1 MPRKEP
7 ALKLERSPL
16 VFVLSQVRF
25 PAVLKIE
32 DHVPDIQEA
41 LRKLG
46 FPRYSKEDIQQF
58 SFGPAEQKLERDK
71 RWVFVSRNRHEGVVL
86 SSNFVVY
93 ETSDYDVFETFL
105 DRFAPV
111 LELIA
116 DTTGSEFAEQIGL
129 RYVDL
134 IRPTDQLTAGE
145 FLRERVRGLSQE
157 NLGAKSSRHQFITQ
171 ARTEHGDLFV
181 RSFENSGSN
190 MMPPDLMSTHLHFKV
205 DPQELKDET
214 YRILDIDHITKG
226 EFDFR
231 AAELVEKLWDLHE
244 FSSKAFRAAVTD
256 DALEFWRNESSPLLP
271 QDNVTER
278 SPLRSTALLT
288 PPAQE
293 LPSPKR

>member
-25 PAVLKIE
+25 PAVLKM
-32 DHVPDIQEA
+32 DGYVPDIQEA

-58 SFGPAEQKLERDK
+58 SFGPAEQRLERDK
-71 RWVFVSRNRHEGVVL
+71 RWVFVSRNRDEGVVL

-111 LELIA
+111 LELIGE
-116 DTTGSEFAEQIGL
+116 TTGSEFAEQIGL

-134 IRPTDQLTAGE
+134 IRRSDDLAASE
-145 FLRERVRGLSQE
+145 FLRENVRGLSQE
-157 NLGAKSSRHQFITQ
+157 DLGAKTSRHQFITQ

-181 RSFENSGSN
+181 RSFENSGPD
-190 MMPPDLMSTHLHFKV
+190 MMPPDLISTHLRFKV
-205 DPQELKDET
+205 DREDLKDET
-214 YRILDIDHITKG
+214 YRILDIDHIAKG

-231 AAELVEKLWDLHE
+231 SSELVERLWELHA
-244 FSSKAFRAAVTD
+244 FSSKAFRGAVTEQ
-256 DALEFWRNESSPLLP
+256 AIEFWREAS
-271 QDNVTER
+271 
-278 SPLRSTALLT
+278 
-288 PPAQE
+288 
-293 LPSPKR
+293 